1 MAMELFAKLCE
12 PVEFDELQ
20 ENLTLFY
27 ANMHNYGV
35 DSTLFLAANWLMQ
48 KDWDVKRLAR
58 TEEELRAE
66 ILRLKERK
74 IRRKLR
80 MKSLTKRTTTTIRI
94 SGSRT

>member
-1 MAMELFAKLCE
+1 
-12 PVEFDELQ
+12 
-20 ENLTLFY
+20 
-27 ANMHNYGV
+27 
-35 DSTLFLAANWLMQ
+35 MQ

-58 TEEELRAE
+58 MEEELRAE

-80 MKSLTKRTTTTIRI
+80 MKSLTKRTATTIRI